1 MHTKKRS
8 NWSYIVI
15 GVIAAA
21 IPLSAL
27 VTAPPSAA
35 DASSVLQEEPGIL
48 RQTDELGYTWILQQ
62 AGEPS
67 MLSFRKPGSPI
78 TVKTDVRNTGSG
90 VVLIGLVLEGR
101 AGETYRPTA
110 IRNRVPA
117 DPPRL
122 QIVDRQGNV
131 LDEGYFEYG

>member
-1 MHTKKRS
+1 MHTKRS
-8 NWSYIVI
+8 NLPYIVV

-27 VTAPPSAA
+27 ITAPPRAA
-35 DASSVLQEEPGIL
+35 DASSVLQQEPGIL
-48 RQTDELGYTWILQQ
+48 RQTDEFGNNWVLQQ
-62 AGEPS
+62 AGGPS
-67 MLSFRKPGSPI
+67 ALSFRKPGSPV
-78 TVKTDVRNTGSG
+78 TVKTTVLNTGSG
-90 VVLIGLVLEGR
+90 IVQIGLVLEGQ

-110 IRNRVPA
+110 IRNQVPA
-117 DPPRL
+117 DPARL

>member
-1 MHTKKRS
+1 MHAKRK
-8 NWSYIVI
+8 NWPYLLV

-27 VTAPPSAA
+27 FMEPTSKTE
-35 DASSVLQEEPGIL
+35 ASSVEQQEPGVL
-48 RQTDELGYTWILQQ
+48 QQTDNLGYSWVLQQ
-62 AGEPS
+62 AGGPS
-67 MLSFRKPGSPI
+67 VLSFKKPGSPI
-78 TVKTDVRNTGSG
+78 TVKTDIRDTGSG

-110 IRNRVPA
+110 IRNQVPA
-117 DPPRL
+117 DPACL